1 MLDESVEADYESAKE
16 FVSKMSGNIS
26 DVMVRTTLL
35 FYQSLVVE
43 FVWILQASYIWWQ
56 QRSSTKSVVLQTES
70 QMGCLEQLQRNVFPV
85 LDRCS
90 LCLFLFS
97 TEKQKSNIFLL
108 STSCTPNGGHRRN
121 LGAVC
126 CSFASQLTVC
136 IEGKK
141 KEEDNWGKPVGGFTV
156 GYCDE
161 SSPLCWI

>member
-1 MLDESVEADYESAKE
+1 
-16 FVSKMSGNIS
+16 
-26 DVMVRTTLL
+26 
-35 FYQSLVVE
+35 
-43 FVWILQASYIWWQ
+43 
-56 QRSSTKSVVLQTES
+56 
-70 QMGCLEQLQRNVFPV
+70 MGCLEQLQRNVFPV

-121 LGAVC
+121 LGAVR
-126 CSFASQLTVC
+126 CSFESQLTVC

-156 GYCDE
+156 GYCEE
-161 SSPLCWI
+161 SSPLC